1 MVSDMVCIF
10 DLPQMSHFDSK
21 DVIRSLPIISLKS
34 TILYLTSFDM
44 CKKNR
49 VTARNHAIF
58 HLNSEKKRV
67 VKVSKWDTLPET
79 NISYPKAVGRVDDFA
94 IPRLAYHLFYWATE
108 WPLPLPLMPPSLP
121 CYKRPALGDLGDL
134 EPCNHDLKRLK
145 AQNYLRKSI
154 A

>member
-1 MVSDMVCIF
+1 VKSIFNVMVSDMVYIF

-21 DVIRSLPIISLKS
+21 DVIMSLPIISLKS

-67 VKVSKWDTLPET
+67 VKVSK
-79 NISYPKAVGRVDDFA
+79 
-94 IPRLAYHLFYWATE
+94 
-108 WPLPLPLMPPSLP
+108 
-121 CYKRPALGDLGDL
+121 
-134 EPCNHDLKRLK
+134 
-145 AQNYLRKSI
+145 
-154 A
+154 